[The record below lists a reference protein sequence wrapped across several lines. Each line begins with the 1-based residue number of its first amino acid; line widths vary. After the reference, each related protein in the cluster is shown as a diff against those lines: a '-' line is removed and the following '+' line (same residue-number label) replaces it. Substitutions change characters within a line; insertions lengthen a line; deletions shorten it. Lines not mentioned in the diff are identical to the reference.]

1 MINLQRLNLINNN
14 ISDLSAISD
23 MKELRWLG
31 LNFNKVSNIEP
42 LVGLKKL
49 KVVMLTNNVGL
60 DYSDVEEL
68 RELLPNCMIEC
79 N

>member
-1 MINLQRLNLINNN
+1 
-14 ISDLSAISD
+14 

>member
-1 MINLQRLNLINNN
+1 
-14 ISDLSAISD
+14 

-68 RELLPNCMIEC
+68 RELLPNCMVEC